1 MFPVLAIALR
11 GASAPVTVQGVP
23 SSEAEC
29 GPTSLL
35 ARRRAGVCAPSFIA
49 VVVAAVVAALLHLG
63 EADSSM

>member
-1 MFPVLAIALR
+1 VFPVLSIALR
-11 GASAPVTVQGVP
+11 GRKRTRDGSGRA